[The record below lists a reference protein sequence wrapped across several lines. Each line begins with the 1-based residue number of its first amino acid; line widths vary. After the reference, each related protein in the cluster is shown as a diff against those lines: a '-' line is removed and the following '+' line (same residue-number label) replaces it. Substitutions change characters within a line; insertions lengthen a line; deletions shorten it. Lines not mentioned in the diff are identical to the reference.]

1 MFSKIDKRRLS
12 LFICSLM
19 IPALI
24 ACSSNF
30 LLHKPVA
37 SFSRNR
43 IICFSP
49 NKVELDSMLAT
60 NNFEIDEILSDFFY
74 HTKKAFKALDTFLKE
89 YRINVEYTSNPIL
102 RIEQSGRTLSV
113 ARQDLEEPLGVILS
127 DGIKLQKILGVAI
140 SDSYVEEVRKFFKDD
155 AKTKHL

>member
-1 MFSKIDKRRLS
+1 
-12 LFICSLM
+12 
-19 IPALI
+19 
-24 ACSSNF
+24 
-30 LLHKPVA
+30 
-37 SFSRNR
+37 
-43 IICFSP
+43 
-49 NKVELDSMLAT
+49 MLAT